1 MVSWHLPSQFNN
13 WLRTCFIM
21 QPKLLVVDDVGS
33 NPNNPEELAEMSVP
47 FDVMISLP
55 RKDRFVIF
63 LSILLRFF
71 FLLYATWHV
80 NPLHQLSIEVCWYPF
95 LLPAGSRHC
104 ESKVLHWERNTRIS
118 RDFQLA
124 SSDLQTSELTTRAQ
138 LFKGSI
144 KLSNW

>member
-1 MVSWHLPSQFNN
+1 
-13 WLRTCFIM
+13 M

-71 FLLYATWHV
+71 F
-80 NPLHQLSIEVCWYPF
+80 PSFPF
-95 LLPAGSRHC
+95 FFLINYFFGGKGCGRVTFKALNAFAMA
-104 ESKVLHWERNTRIS
+104 ER
-118 RDFQLA
+118 
-124 SSDLQTSELTTRAQ
+124 
-138 LFKGSI
+138 GVG
-144 KLSNW
+144 

>member
-1 MVSWHLPSQFNN
+1 
-13 WLRTCFIM
+13 M

-71 FLLYATWHV
+71 FLLFPFFLI
-80 NPLHQLSIEVCWYPF
+80 NSFFLGGGGRGGGEQLLRP
-95 LLPAGSRHC
+95 
-104 ESKVLHWERNTRIS
+104 
-118 RDFQLA
+118 
-124 SSDLQTSELTTRAQ
+124 
-138 LFKGSI
+138 
-144 KLSNW
+144 

>member
-1 MVSWHLPSQFNN
+1 
-13 WLRTCFIM
+13 M

-71 FLLYATWHV
+71 FPSF
-80 NPLHQLSIEVCWYPF
+80 PLFF
-95 LLPAGSRHC
+95 LINYFFGGEGVWESNFYGLKCFRDGGTGGGLVQQMSPYWVLCFCARH
-104 ESKVLHWERNTRIS
+104 
-118 RDFQLA
+118 
-124 SSDLQTSELTTRAQ
+124 
-138 LFKGSI
+138 
-144 KLSNW
+144 